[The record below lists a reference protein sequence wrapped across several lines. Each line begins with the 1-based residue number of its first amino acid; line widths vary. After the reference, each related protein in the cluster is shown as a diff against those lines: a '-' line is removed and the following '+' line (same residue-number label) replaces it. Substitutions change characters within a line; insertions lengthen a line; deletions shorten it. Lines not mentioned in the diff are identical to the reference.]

1 MMNALKMVI
10 LWTMQCKQFFVT
22 SEIEVLYNEF
32 MAYVESQ
39 VKKDDI
45 WKFWHGFVFHDCLAY
60 VGLFFAVRGGKWV
73 LHIASLKKLCPFL
86 LLLIE

>member
-1 MMNALKMVI
+1 MDYANGNSFLK
-10 LWTMQCKQFFVT
+10 
-22 SEIEVLYNEF
+22 SEMEVLYNEF

-60 VGLFFAVRGGKWV
+60 VGLFFPFAEESGYFALPV
-73 LHIASLKKLCPFL
+73 SKKCAPYL

>member
-1 MMNALKMVI
+1 M
-10 LWTMQCKQFFVT
+10 
-22 SEIEVLYNEF
+22 LYNEF
-32 MAYVESQ
+32 MAYVERQ

-60 VGLFFAVRGGKWV
+60 VCLFFAVRGGKWV